1 MYAWVAGG
9 WSGIVF
15 VVTIIVYCGCGW
27 CIDYG
32 SDGNEMPV
40 EMRVGWLDVVP
51 VVEGE
56 RGRYTKKEKGWNPNP
71 FL

>member
-1 MYAWVAGG
+1 MADVSTMGG
-9 WSGIVF
+9 
-15 VVTIIVYCGCGW
+15 
-27 CIDYG
+27 
-32 SDGNEMPV
+32 DGNEMPV